1 MKEDGEQRRIAEH
14 IFTGST
20 TMIGVCLTVIT
31 LFSIIKTGVTTYA
44 DEILGINTFI
54 FIISAFISYSS
65 LRKNNEPFREWIAD
79 IIFFIGMTIMV
90 LAGLL
95 IIFFP

>member
-1 MKEDGEQRRIAEH
+1 MQDKGEQRRIAEH

-31 LFSIIKTGVTTYA
+31 LFSIIKTGITTYA
-44 DEILGINTFI
+44 DEILGINALI

-65 LRKNNEPFREWIAD
+65 LRKNNEPIREWIAD
-79 IIFFIGMTIMV
+79 IIFFIGMAIMV
-90 LAGLL
+90 LAGIL
-95 IIFFP
+95 IVFFP